1 MRAVLDLDFAQDFD
15 TGRAGKSRPK
25 GNEALLDISVEFGFA
40 APRDGAFE
48 KGQSFE
54 HRDELSPGKTPPP
67 GRKGVICGGRLAVGL
82 LDAPDLP
89 VFILVAVAG
98 IKDILRAAIFIDVG
112 GREQMHR
119 SHVGAR
125 RLAGEGAV
133 QFVDAL
139 PAVQVQRLGD
149 SRDLVLLVTDAL
161 ERTS

>member
-82 LDAPDLP
+82 PDAPDLP
-89 VFILVAVAG
+89 VFVAIAVVGVENVLRTAVEGDVVRRHKVDARDEAGPGRLVES
-98 IKDILRAAIFIDVG
+98 AI
-112 GREQMHR
+112 E
-119 SHVGAR
+119 
-125 RLAGEGAV
+125 
-133 QFVDAL
+133 FVDEL
-139 PAVQVQRLGD
+139 PALLIERL
-149 SRDLVLLVTDAL
+149 RH
-161 ERTS
+161 